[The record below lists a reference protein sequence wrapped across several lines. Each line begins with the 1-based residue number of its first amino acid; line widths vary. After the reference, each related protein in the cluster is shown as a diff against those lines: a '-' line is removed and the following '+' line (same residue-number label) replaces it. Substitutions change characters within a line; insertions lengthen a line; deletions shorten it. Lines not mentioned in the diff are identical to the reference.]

1 MDYFVADKKGYSF
14 VVECLARKFK
24 NDRVL
29 LNSLITKIETAD
41 DCVCVTVQENK
52 LYCGSHAIV
61 TFSIG
66 ALQAA
71 LRGDEN
77 SVQFEPP
84 LPQTKQDAINSITP
98 VHFGKIYLQF
108 EESFWEESDATQ
120 QTFGYVS
127 DERGHYAY
135 FILDKHRT
143 NTLIINVTEGL
154 AVKVATQSEEITV
167 SEVMTIL

>member
-1 MDYFVADKKGYSF
+1 M
-14 VVECLARKFK
+14 
-24 NDRVL
+24 L

-77 SVQFEPP
+77 AVQFEPP
-84 LPQTKQDAINSITP
+84 LPQTKQDAINSMTP

-108 EESFWEESDATQ
+108 EESFWEESDVTRPA
-120 QTFGYVS
+120 TFGYVS
-127 DERGHYAY
+127 DERGYYAY
-135 FILDKHRT
+135 FILDKRLQHT
-143 NTLIINVTEGL
+143 
-154 AVKVATQSEEITV
+154 VKKS
-167 SEVMTIL
+167 LFLKL